1 MSSSNEKPDEI
12 FYTPKELIGEFDLS
26 IEGQESIHC
35 TKVLRK
41 KIGDE
46 IWVCDANHSFYRAT
60 IQTIQKNTLT
70 ASITA
75 QIKQNEA
82 VYHNFP
88 ILVIGK
94 LKHKDRLEWLLEKS
108 VELGVAEI
116 HFVDTQRTERS
127 HLNLERLKMIAI
139 SAMKQSKRACIPKL
153 VESPNLIQTLQA
165 LQDDYPIWLAHEK
178 LDYTPVKWSDLKK
191 RCVLVVGPE
200 GGFTDDEVY
209 SLSTLKN
216 LTFVQLG
223 EWRLR
228 AETAAIHLISA
239 AALVRLQHR
248 S

>member
-1 MSSSNEKPDEI
+1 MSSSKEKPDEL

-46 IWVCDANHSFYRAT
+46 IWVCDANHNFYRAT
-60 IQTIQKNTLT
+60 IQTIQKNALT

-75 QIKQNEA
+75 QIKQNEEA
-82 VYHNFP
+82 YQDFP

-94 LKHKDRLEWLLEKS
+94 LKQKDRLEWLLEKS

-116 HFVDTQRTERS
+116 HFVDTQRTERA

-139 SAMKQSKRACIPKL
+139 SAMKQSKRASIPRL
-153 VESPNLIQTLQA
+153 VESSDLIQTLHQFE
-165 LQDDYPIWLAHEK
+165 DNYPIWLAHEK
-178 LDYTPVKWSDLKK
+178 LDFTPVQWTDLKK

-200 GGFTDDEVY
+200 GGFTEEEVH
-209 SLSTLKN
+209 SIATLKN
-216 LTFVQLG
+216 VALVQLG

-239 AALVRLQHR
+239 AAFVRLQH